1 MLRPASTRRDV
12 REYRQYSTEKQRRQP
27 GCSAGRVQWDR
38 HHGLL
43 EGMVQRRP
51 LRDGS
56 AANDVK
62 LFVTGPFRTRAD
74 RVQLLGLGPG
84 LYRCGAFICAA
95 LSGALLALSF
105 PSLGHAAVAWV
116 ALVPLLVIL
125 HSTRSLGLAF
135 GLGLTTGAVHFAGTL
150 PWLTHVMVE
159 FGGFPLPVG
168 VLLNGLL
175 VAYLAL
181 FPAAFAVLVVLLCAR
196 LGGWGLCGAAPV
208 WLTTELGR
216 LWLFGGFPW
225 ELLGYSQTSVLPVAQ
240 LASLFGVH
248 GVTLLVVFINSAV
261 AFALVGPRVHRVP
274 VLAVA
279 TGVLGVVV
287 LCGAWRLTDNHL
299 VRDGTPLR
307 VGLVQ
312 GNVAQPDKWDPMM
325 RSTILSR
332 YLDLSR
338 QSDMDGAR
346 LIIWPES
353 ATPFPF
359 EDHPDGEA
367 VRQLARDTG
376 AHVLFGSTQN
386 RRDPVPQVFNAAF
399 ALRPDGETA
408 AVYHKM
414 HLVPFG
420 EYVPF
425 RWVLFFA
432 SPLVEAVMDFSPG
445 ASPVMLPIGSHRIST
460 AICYEII
467 YPGLV
472 RTFVRRGSELLTTI
486 TNDAWYGRTAAPH
499 QHFQQAAMRAI
510 EQGRYLVRAAN
521 TGISGVVDPYGR
533 VLARTALFE
542 TAALTVDVR
551 LLTGLT
557 PYGQMG
563 DLLAYLCCALTLAA
577 VFAAW
582 RTRLGGG

>member
-1 MLRPASTRRDV
+1 MAALLRLV
-12 REYRQYSTEKQRRQP
+12 P
-27 GCSAGRVQWDR
+27 GGHR
-38 HHGLL
+38 
-43 EGMVQRRP
+43 
-51 LRDGS
+51 
-56 AANDVK
+56 
-62 LFVTGPFRTRAD
+62 F
-74 RVQLLGLGPG
+74 
-84 LYRCGAFICAA
+84 GAFAYAA

-105 PSLGHAAVAWV
+105 PALGHPAAAWV
-116 ALVPLLVIL
+116 ALTPLLVIL
-125 HSTRSLGLAF
+125 YGTRSPGLAF

-150 PWLTHVMVE
+150 AWLTQVMTE

-181 FPAAFAVLVVLLCAR
+181 FPAAFAVMVVLLCAR
-196 LGGWGLCGAAPV
+196 LGGWALLSAAPV

-216 LWLFGGFPW
+216 MWLLGGFPW

-261 AFALVGPRVHRVP
+261 ALAMVGPRSYRVR
-274 VLAVA
+274 VLPVA
-279 TGVLGVVV
+279 TGVLAAVV
-287 LCGAWRLTDNHL
+287 LFGAWRLTDNRR

-312 GNVAQPDKWDPMM
+312 GNIAQADKWDPAM
-325 RSTILSR
+325 RSSILSR

-338 QSDMDGAR
+338 QSAADGAQ
-346 LIIWPES
+346 LIVWPES
-353 ATPFPF
+353 ATPFSF

-376 AHVLFGSTQN
+376 AHVLFGSTQS
-386 RRDPVPQVFNAAF
+386 RRDPGPRVFNAAF
-399 ALRPDGETA
+399 ILRPDGETA
-408 AVYHKM
+408 AVYRKM

-425 RWVLFFA
+425 RSLLFFA
-432 SPLVEAVMDFSPG
+432 SPLVEAVTDFSPG
-445 ASPVMLPIGSHRIST
+445 TRPVTLPIGSHRIST

-472 RTFVRRGSELLTTI
+472 RSFVRQGSQLLTTI
-486 TNDAWYGRTAAPH
+486 TNDAWYGRSAAPH

-533 VLARTALFE
+533 VLARSALFE
-542 TAALTVDVR
+542 TAAITEEVR
-551 LLTGLT
+551 LLTRLT
-557 PYGQMG
+557 FYGRMG
-563 DLLAYLCCALTLAA
+563 DLVAYLCCALTLTA
-577 VFAAW
+577 VFGAW
-582 RTRLGGG
+582 RTRS

>member
-1 MLRPASTRRDV
+1 M
-12 REYRQYSTEKQRRQP
+12 
-27 GCSAGRVQWDR
+27 
-38 HHGLL
+38 
-43 EGMVQRRP
+43 
-51 LRDGS
+51 
-56 AANDVK
+56 
-62 LFVTGPFRTRAD
+62 
-74 RVQLLGLGPG
+74 
-84 LYRCGAFICAA
+84 I
-95 LSGALLALSF
+95 
-105 PSLGHAAVAWV
+105 
-116 ALVPLLVIL
+116 
-125 HSTRSLGLAF
+125 
-135 GLGLTTGAVHFAGTL
+135 
-150 PWLTHVMVE
+150 E

-168 VLLNGLL
+168 VLLNALL

-181 FPAAFAVLVVLLCAR
+181 FPAAFAAMVVLLCTR
-196 LGGWGLCGAAPV
+196 LGGWALLGAAPV

-216 LWLFGGFPW
+216 MWLFGGFPW

-240 LASLFGVH
+240 VASLFGVH

-261 AFALVGPRVHRVP
+261 ALAVVGPRAHRVR

-279 TGVLGVVV
+279 TGVVGVVV
-287 LCGAWRLTDNHL
+287 LFGAWRLRDNRL
-299 VRDGTPLR
+299 VKDGTPLR

-312 GNVAQPDKWDPMM
+312 GNVLQDDKWDPAM

-338 QSDMDGAR
+338 ESAAAGAR
-346 LIIWPES
+346 LIVWPEA
-353 ATPFPF
+353 ATPFSF
-359 EDHPDGEA
+359 EDDPDGEA
-367 VRQLARDTG
+367 IRQLVRDTG
-376 AHVLFGSTQN
+376 AHLLFGSTQS
-386 RRDPVPQVFNAAF
+386 RRDPVSRVFRVFNAAF
-399 ALRPDGETA
+399 TLRPDGETA

-425 RWVLFFA
+425 RSLLFFA
-432 SPLVEAVMDFSPG
+432 SPLVEAVTDFSPG
-445 ASPVMLPIGSHRIST
+445 AGPVTLPIGSHQIST

-472 RTFVRRGSELLTTI
+472 RSFVQRGSELLTTI

-533 VLARTALFE
+533 VIARSALFE
-542 TAALTVDVR
+542 TAVITEEVR

-557 PYGQMG
+557 FYGRMG
-563 DLLAYLCCALTLAA
+563 DLLAYLCLALTVTA

-582 RTRLGGG
+582 RTRS

>member
-1 MLRPASTRRDV
+1 M
-12 REYRQYSTEKQRRQP
+12 E
-27 GCSAGRVQWDR
+27 
-38 HHGLL
+38 
-43 EGMVQRRP
+43 
-51 LRDGS
+51 
-56 AANDVK
+56 
-62 LFVTGPFRTRAD
+62 
-74 RVQLLGLGPG
+74 QLLGLGPG
-84 LYRCGAFICAA
+84 RHRRWAFGCAG

-105 PSLGHAAVAWV
+105 PSFGHPAAAWIS
-116 ALVPLLVIL
+116 LTPLLVVL
-125 HSTRSLGLAF
+125 HGTRSLGLAF

-150 PWLTHVMVE
+150 PWLTQVMIE
-159 FGGFPLPVG
+159 FGGLPVPVG

-181 FPAAFAVLVVLLCAR
+181 FPAAFAVLVVLLRAR
-196 LGGWGLCGAAPV
+196 LGVWGLFGAAPV
-208 WLTTELGR
+208 WLTTEVGR
-216 LWLFGGFPW
+216 LWLLGGFPW

-240 LASLFGVH
+240 LASVAGVH

-261 AFALVGPRVHRVP
+261 ALALVGPRVHRVRLL
-274 VLAVA
+274 LAA
-279 TGVLGVVV
+279 TGVIGAVV
-287 LCGAWRLTDNHL
+287 LFGVWRLTDNRL

-307 VGLVQ
+307 VGLIQ
-312 GNVAQPDKWDPMM
+312 GNIAQQDKWDPAM

-338 QSDMDGAR
+338 QSAAAGAQ
-346 LIIWPES
+346 LIVWPES
-353 ATPFPF
+353 ATPFSF

-376 AHVLFGSTQN
+376 AHVLFGSIQN
-386 RRDPVPQVFNAAF
+386 RRDTVPRVFNAAF

-425 RWVLFFA
+425 RSLLFFA
-432 SPLVEAVMDFSPG
+432 SPLVEAVTDFSPG
-445 ASPVMLPIGSHRIST
+445 ASPVTLPIGAHRIST

-467 YPGLV
+467 YPGLA
-472 RTFVRRGSELLTTI
+472 RSFVQDGSELLTTI
-486 TNDAWYGRTAAPH
+486 TNDAWYGRSAAPY

-533 VLARTALFE
+533 VLARSALFE
-542 TAALTVDVR
+542 TAALTEDVR

-557 PYGQMG
+557 PYGRMG
-563 DLLAYLCCALTLAA
+563 DLLAYLCCAFTLTAG
-577 VFAAW
+577 FAAW
-582 RTRLGGG
+582 RVRS

>member
-1 MLRPASTRRDV
+1 MA
-12 REYRQYSTEKQRRQP
+12 
-27 GCSAGRVQWDR
+27 
-38 HHGLL
+38 
-43 EGMVQRRP
+43 
-51 LRDGS
+51 
-56 AANDVK
+56 
-62 LFVTGPFRTRAD
+62 
-74 RVQLLGLGPG
+74 QLLGFGPG
-84 LYRCGAFICAA
+84 RHRGAAFTCAA

-105 PSLGHAAVAWV
+105 PSFGHPAAAWV
-116 ALVPLLVIL
+116 ALTPLLVIL
-125 HSTRSLGLAF
+125 HGTRSPGLAF

-150 PWLTHVMVE
+150 PWLTQVMIE

-181 FPAAFAVLVVLLCAR
+181 FPAAFAVMMVVVLRAR
-196 LGGWGLCGAAPV
+196 WGEWGLLSAAPV

-216 LWLFGGFPW
+216 MWLFGGFPW
-225 ELLGYSQTSVLPVAQ
+225 ELLGYSQTSVLPVSQ

-248 GVTLLVVFINSAV
+248 GVTLLVVFINSAL
-261 AFALVGPRVHRVP
+261 ALALVGPRAHRVR

-287 LCGAWRLTDNHL
+287 LFGVWRLTDNRL

-312 GNVAQPDKWDPMM
+312 GNILQADKWDPAM
-325 RSTILSR
+325 RSSILRR

-338 QSDMDGAR
+338 QSAEEGAR
-346 LIIWPES
+346 LIVWPES
-353 ATPFPF
+353 ATPFSF
-359 EDHPDGEA
+359 EDHPDGDA

-376 AHVLFGSTQN
+376 AHLLFGSTQSY
-386 RRDPVPQVFNAAF
+386 RDPVPRVFNAAF
-399 ALRPDGETA
+399 VLRPDGETA
-408 AVYHKM
+408 AVYQKM

-425 RWVLFFA
+425 RALLFFA
-432 SPLVEAVMDFSPG
+432 SPLVESVVDFSSG
-445 ASPVMLPIGSHRIST
+445 TSPVIMPIGAHRIST

-472 RTFVRRGSELLTTI
+472 RSFVRHGSELLTTI
-486 TNDAWYGRTAAPH
+486 TNDAWYGRSAAPH

-510 EQGRYLVRAAN
+510 EQGRYLARAAN

-533 VLARTALFE
+533 VLARSALFE
-542 TAALTVDVR
+542 TAVITEEVR
-551 LLTGLT
+551 LLRGLT
-557 PYGQMG
+557 LYGRIG
-563 DLLAYLCCALTLAA
+563 DLLAYLCGVLTLAA
-577 VFAAW
+577 VGAAW
-582 RTRLGGG
+582 RS

>member
-1 MLRPASTRRDV
+1 MA
-12 REYRQYSTEKQRRQP
+12 E
-27 GCSAGRVQWDR
+27 
-38 HHGLL
+38 
-43 EGMVQRRP
+43 
-51 LRDGS
+51 
-56 AANDVK
+56 
-62 LFVTGPFRTRAD
+62 
-74 RVQLLGLGPG
+74 LLGLGPG
-84 LYRCGAFICAA
+84 GHRLRAFTSAA

-105 PSLGHAAVAWV
+105 PSLGHPAAAWV
-116 ALVPLLVIL
+116 ALTPLLVIL
-125 HSTRSLGLAF
+125 HGTRSPGLAF

-150 PWLTHVMVE
+150 PWLTQVMIE

-168 VLLNGLL
+168 VLINGLL

-181 FPAAFAVLVVLLCAR
+181 FPAVFAVMVVLLRAR
-196 LGGWGLCGAAPV
+196 FGGWGLLSAAPV

-248 GVTLLVVFINSAV
+248 GVTLLVVFINSAL
-261 AFALVGPRVHRVP
+261 ALALVGPRRYRVR
-274 VLAVA
+274 VLATA
-279 TGVLGVVV
+279 GGVLGVVV
-287 LCGAWRLTDNHL
+287 LFGAWRLSDDRL

-312 GNVAQPDKWDPMM
+312 GNIAQTDKWDPAM
-325 RSTILSR
+325 RPAILRR

-338 QSDMDGAR
+338 RSAGDGAR
-346 LIIWPES
+346 LIVWPES
-353 ATPFPF
+353 AIPFPF
-359 EDHPDGEA
+359 EDHPDGEE

-376 AHVLFGSTQN
+376 AHVLFGSTQS
-386 RRDPVPQVFNAAF
+386 RRDPVSRLFNAAF
-399 ALRPDGETA
+399 ALGPDGETG

-425 RWVLFFA
+425 RSVLFFA
-432 SPLVEAVMDFSPG
+432 SPLVEGVMDFSPG
-445 ASPVMLPIGSHRIST
+445 AGPVTLPLGSHRIST

-472 RTFVRRGSELLTTI
+472 RGFVRRGSQLLTTI
-486 TNDAWYGRTAAPH
+486 TNDAWYGRSAAPH

-533 VLARTALFE
+533 VVARSALFE
-542 TAALTVDVR
+542 TAVITEEVR

-557 PYGQMG
+557 LYGRMG
-563 DLLAYLCCALTLAA
+563 DLLAYLCCVLTLTA

-582 RTRLGGG
+582 RS